1 MEKESEENEEEV
13 EEKETEEKTKEK
25 NNKKDLT
32 EKLRENP
39 WVVSTV
45 VLGIICLI
53 LLITSL
59 NSGITGNIVSEKQ
72 AGENLLSFA
81 KAQGVNFQ
89 ITEIKDNFN
98 LYEVMGSIDGEILS
112 VYITK
117 DGKNLVQGLTPL
129 SITQENVR
137 QTPQEIKKSDKP
149 VVELFVMTHCPYG
162 TQAEKGIIPVFEL
175 LGNKINSDIRF
186 VHYFMHGDVEEQ
198 ETNNQVCIREEQNEK
213 YLSYMRCFLEAGET
227 ESCLAKSGINKA
239 KLEKCISEKAET
251 YYGVDSGLS
260 NQYGVGG
267 SPTLVINNQIVDSGR
282 SSAAYLNTICS
293 AFNKAPEECSNT
305 MSSENPSP
313 MWGWSA
319 SGNTASSGGSC

>member
-129 SITQENVR
+129 SITQENV
-137 QTPQEIKKSDKP
+137 
-149 VVELFVMTHCPYG
+149 
-162 TQAEKGIIPVFEL
+162 
-175 LGNKINSDIRF
+175 
-186 VHYFMHGDVEEQ
+186 
-198 ETNNQVCIREEQNEK
+198 
-213 YLSYMRCFLEAGET
+213 
-227 ESCLAKSGINKA
+227 
-239 KLEKCISEKAET
+239 
-251 YYGVDSGLS
+251 
-260 NQYGVGG
+260 
-267 SPTLVINNQIVDSGR
+267 
-282 SSAAYLNTICS
+282 
-293 AFNKAPEECSNT
+293 
-305 MSSENPSP
+305 
-313 MWGWSA
+313 
-319 SGNTASSGGSC
+319 